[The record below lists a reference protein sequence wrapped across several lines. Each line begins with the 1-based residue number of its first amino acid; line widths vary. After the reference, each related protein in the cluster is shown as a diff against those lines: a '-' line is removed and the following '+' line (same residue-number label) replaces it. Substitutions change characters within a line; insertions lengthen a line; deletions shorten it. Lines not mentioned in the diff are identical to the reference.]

1 MEDRFKDAEKLAAA
15 TREKIPGAA
24 VLWLAALRKPLEK
37 LTMAAVDPDLSDED
51 FRALVEKFAKDL
63 PRLMDE
69 LDHDELA
76 KLMEDGM
83 GAAMANGISQRSAV
97 SGQREENRAKL
108 PWETDVM
115 LGGNK
120 KRDRRGRFASHDG
133 GGDGSP
139 APVKIRESVWQGTA
153 REMHRR
159 AAEMM
164 RGGKTLQHPASGAE
178 MKVTEDGIRK
188 TLHGMRTPAEFMA
201 AAHVASLYLHSRKAG
216 EGEQDRKQRRG
227 IQAFHRFEAQAVIGG
242 KTHKVEIIT
251 KELSGQEAHHLKQL
265 RIKK

>member
-1 MEDRFKDAEKLAAA
+1 MADRFKDMEKLAAA
-15 TREKIPGAA
+15 TRKRIPGAA

-37 LTMAAVDPDLSDED
+37 LTMAALDPALSDED

-63 PRLMDE
+63 PGLMDE
-69 LDHDELA
+69 LNHDELA

-83 GAAMANGISQRSAV
+83 GAAMANGIGQRSAA
-97 SGQREENRAKL
+97 SGQREEKKAKL
-108 PWETDVM
+108 PWETDVL

-120 KRDRRGRFASHDG
+120 KRDRRGRFARKDG
-133 GGDGSP
+133 GGDASP
-139 APVKIRESVWQGTA
+139 EPVKIKERVWEGTP

-188 TLHGMRTPAEFMA
+188 SLHGMRSPAEFMA
-201 AAHVASLYLHSRKAG
+201 AAHVASLYLHSRKIDSG
-216 EGEQDRKQRRG
+216 EPDRKQRRG
-227 IQAFHRFEAQAVIGG
+227 IQAFHRFEARAMIGG
-242 KTHKVEIIT
+242 KSHTVEIIT
-251 KELSGQEAHHLKQL
+251 KELAGREAYHLKQL